1 MMPDMGTTRRF
12 QFSLGMLLAFIAGMA
27 VMLAVLL
34 PFTSLRPVAAD
45 PHAGLSGLSAASGM
59 KSQQCASCHV
69 QPLAQTQRH

>member
-34 PFTSLRPVAAD
+34 LYWFAVKWNARPW
-45 PHAGLSGLSAASGM
+45 
-59 KSQQCASCHV
+59 
-69 QPLAQTQRH
+69 R